1 MVGCKQR
8 LVERYSAVSVCVCSA
23 EEEGERKKRV
33 WCGAVSLA
41 FAGVEK
47 AEHSAAVERE
57 SRKVWLGSGR

>member
-8 LVERYSAVSVCVCSA
+8 LVERYSAVSVCVQRRGRGGK
-23 EEEGERKKRV
+23 EKEV

-47 AEHSAAVERE
+47 AEH
-57 SRKVWLGSGR
+57 